1 MKFYIWYYVV
11 QGSYFVHLND
21 FILILFHFKIFHFK
35 NSSLSSV
42 MPDIFFLWV
51 LLELNLVILFEKNV
65 KKKFEFNKNNV

>member
-21 FILILFHFKIFHFK
+21 FILILFHFK